1 MDTRLEFCL
10 RLVAGVTQSL
20 AEHFKA
26 WWIDKEEVG
35 LKRFLVHVQSTVH
48 INIDDWN
55 ETSCLD
61 FFKSRESQTI
71 LESIGTA
78 VHVQKVVSRRVLR
91 NQINQKYEVGTYRFE
106 RFDILVDEGVLLF
119 AAFVRGEAL
128 GHLEKIS
135 IFVNDLLDEG
145 LFADA

>member
-1 MDTRLEFCL
+1 
-10 RLVAGVTQSL
+10 
-20 AEHFKA
+20 
-26 WWIDKEEVG
+26 
-35 LKRFLVHVQSTVH
+35 
-48 INIDDWN
+48 
-55 ETSCLD
+55 
-61 FFKSRESQTI
+61 
-71 LESIGTA
+71 